1 VTLQELCA
9 ARGLTLAQLAARA
22 GVAVSTVAKLDAAEI
37 RAHPAT
43 LRRLAAVLG
52 LEPAALRTELSD
64 ARRRQHPASDS
75 PSEGDAEGEGG
86 FARWR

>member
-9 ARGLTLAQLAARA
+9 TRGLTLAQLAERA
-22 GVAVSTVAKLDAAEI
+22 GVALTTVTKLDAAEI

-52 LEPAALRTELSD
+52 VEPVVLGTELSD
-64 ARRRQHPASDS
+64 ARRRQHPASGSAD
-75 PSEGDAEGEGG
+75 EGEGG
-86 FARWR
+86 FAL